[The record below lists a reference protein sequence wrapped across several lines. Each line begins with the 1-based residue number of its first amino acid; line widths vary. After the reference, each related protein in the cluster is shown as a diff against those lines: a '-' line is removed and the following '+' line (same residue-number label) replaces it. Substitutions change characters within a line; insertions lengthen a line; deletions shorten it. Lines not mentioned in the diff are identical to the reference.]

1 MAAAVAL
8 RVLPVGA
15 VSTRRAMHM
24 LERNVM
30 LYRQGWIFLV
40 SGFFEP
46 LFYLLS
52 LGIGLNTLV
61 GGVTVGGATVSYA
74 AFVAPGMLATSAMN
88 GSMLDATFN
97 TFFRLKISHSYD
109 PVLATPLTVDDI
121 AFGELSWC
129 VTRGAL
135 YSASFLVCM
144 WILGD
149 TSSPWAILCLPVAIL
164 TSLAFAC
171 AGMAACT
178 YLRSWQDFDLVM
190 LAVMPMFLF
199 SGTFFPISQYPVWL
213 QDVVRVTPL
222 YQAVALSRGCSL
234 GQFNWA
240 MLGHTVYLIVM
251 SLVGLAITSR
261 RFRGLLTP

>member
-1 MAAAVAL
+1 MAASATL
-8 RVLPVGA
+8 RIIPAGA
-15 VSTRRAMHM
+15 FGSRRALHM

-30 LYRQGWIFLV
+30 LYRKGWLFLV

-52 LGIGLNTLV
+52 LGIGLNHLV
-61 GGVTVGGATVSYA
+61 GGVAVGSTSVSYA

-97 TFFRLKISHSYD
+97 TFFRLRVDHSYE
-109 PVLATPLTVDDI
+109 PVMATPLSVEDI
-121 AFGELSWC
+121 ALGELSWC

-135 YSASFLVCM
+135 YSTSFLVCM
-144 WILGD
+144 WALGD
-149 TSSPWAILCLPVAIL
+149 TQSPWALLCLPTAIL

-190 LAVMPMFLF
+190 LAILPMFLF
-199 SGTFFPISQYPVWL
+199 SGTFFPISQYPTWL
-213 QDVVRVTPL
+213 EYVVRATPL
-222 YQAVALSRGCSL
+222 YQGVALARGFSL
-234 GQFNWA
+234 GQFDWA
-240 MLGHTVYLIVM
+240 MIGHVAY
-251 SLVGLAITSR
+251 LAIMSFLGLLMTSR
-261 RFRGLLTP
+261 RFKRLLTP

>member
-1 MAAAVAL
+1 MGASSAL
-8 RVLPVGA
+8 RLFPPGA
-15 VSTRRAMHM
+15 LGSRRALHM

-30 LYRQGWIFLV
+30 LYRKGWIYLL

-52 LGIGLNTLV
+52 LGIGLNHLI
-61 GGVTVGGATVSYA
+61 GGVTVGSTTVTYA

-97 TFFRLKISHSYD
+97 TFFRLRVDHSYE
-109 PVLATPLTVDDI
+109 PVMATPLSVGDI
-121 AFGELSWC
+121 ALGELSWC

-135 YSASFLVCM
+135 YSISFLFCM

-149 TSSPWAILCLPVAIL
+149 TQSPWAILCLPTAVLI
-164 TSLAFAC
+164 SLAFAC

-190 LAVMPMFLF
+190 LAILPMFLF
-199 SGTFFPISQYPVWL
+199 SGTFFPISLYPTWL
-213 QDVVRVTPL
+213 QIVVRMTPL
-222 YQAVALSRGCSL
+222 YQGVALARGFSL
-234 GQFNWA
+234 GVFNWA
-240 MLGHTVYLIVM
+240 MLGHVAY
-251 SLVGLAITSR
+251 LAIMSFAGLVMTSR